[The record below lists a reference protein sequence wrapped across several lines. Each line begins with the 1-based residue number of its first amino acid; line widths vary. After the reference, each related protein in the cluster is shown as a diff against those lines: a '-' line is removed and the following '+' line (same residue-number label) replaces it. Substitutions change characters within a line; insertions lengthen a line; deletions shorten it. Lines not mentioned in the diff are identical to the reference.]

1 MFLSTFMLSLLL
13 TWRRL
18 TSCRGFLQPKSSAVC
33 LLQCS
38 APRRSAPPA
47 AIVVDINKFLMGLQW
62 GRDRGRDQWERPR
75 LDDDANRSVSSVED
89 DFLTASEHLGEDS
102 EDDGVRNGEICR
114 HRQRHLSLCLT
125 HSLTF

>member
-1 MFLSTFMLSLLL
+1 MSSSDSVT
-13 TWRRL
+13 L
-18 TSCRGFLQPKSSAVC
+18 TSCLGFLQLRSSALC

-38 APRRSAPPA
+38 APRRSSPPA

-62 GRDRGRDQWERPR
+62 GRDRGRDQRERRRPR

-114 HRQRHLSLCLT
+114 RRQRHLFLSLAR
-125 HSLTF
+125 SLTFFIFFF